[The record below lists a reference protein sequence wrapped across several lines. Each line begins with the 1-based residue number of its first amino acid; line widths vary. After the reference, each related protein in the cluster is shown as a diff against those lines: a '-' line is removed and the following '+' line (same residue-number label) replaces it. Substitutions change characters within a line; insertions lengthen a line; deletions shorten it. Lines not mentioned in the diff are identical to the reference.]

1 MSYLDFLLEPY
12 NLVYLA
18 AACAGLGVL
27 LYARWARRADLLPIH
42 TGLMS
47 LGVAGLTVNGAVH
60 DLALGDPARLFPWT
74 LLISLALAAT
84 VTGAG
89 KWVRD
94 RFFPPI
100 RDVHFNEAGLEGVD
114 AKVVSRRVGTEP
126 GSGRAQWHDG
136 EEVLHLVACHTV
148 EGTVGF
154 GSTVRLEE
162 FDHDNDSYRVRPL

>member
-1 MSYLDFLLEPY
+1 MSYLRFLLEPY

-18 AACAGLGVL
+18 AAAVGAGLL
-27 LYARWARRADLLPIH
+27 LYARAARRDDLFTVH
-42 TGLMS
+42 AGLLA

-60 DLALGDPARLFPWT
+60 DLSLGDPARLFPRT
-74 LLISLALAAT
+74 LLISLALAAG
-84 VTGAG
+84 VTAAG
-89 KWVRD
+89 KWARD

-100 RDVHFNEAGLEGVD
+100 RDVHFNELGLEGVD

-136 EEVLHLVACHTV
+136 EEVLHLVACHTG
-148 EGTVGF
+148 EGTVRF

-162 FDHDNDSYRVRPL
+162 FDHENDSYRVRPL